1 MAVEA
6 ISTFNTPPQPR
17 RQRVLEDER
26 WLAFLLLV
34 PTVVLLGLFIAYPF
48 VRGILLSVTNSRVGV
63 AGDFVGFA
71 NYYKIWNDSIFRFK
85 SSDAMASRLT
95 AKSISSSKARLP
107 RPWPNPSVL
116 RSWNLRVN
124 SSD

>member
-26 WLAFLLLV
+26 WLAFMLLV

-48 VRGILLSVTNSRVGV
+48 MRGI
-63 AGDFVGFA
+63 
-71 NYYKIWNDSIFRFK
+71 
-85 SSDAMASRLT
+85 
-95 AKSISSSKARLP
+95 
-107 RPWPNPSVL
+107 
-116 RSWNLRVN
+116 
-124 SSD
+124 